1 MHKLNEYQVSVMCR
15 NLLTGEKQTTLQNA
29 VITQN
34 GRHQKVS
41 IDLSRNDIDQIEI
54 RKTVEDEED
63 VKETFQVILQEYRK
77 GEMTG

>member
-1 MHKLNEYQVSVMCR
+1 MERKRTDNEFS
-15 NLLTGEKQTTLQNA
+15 TGEEQTTLQNA

-54 RKTVEDEED
+54 RKTLEDEED
-63 VKETFQVILQEYRK
+63 VKESFQVILQEYWRNDC
-77 GEMTG
+77 M